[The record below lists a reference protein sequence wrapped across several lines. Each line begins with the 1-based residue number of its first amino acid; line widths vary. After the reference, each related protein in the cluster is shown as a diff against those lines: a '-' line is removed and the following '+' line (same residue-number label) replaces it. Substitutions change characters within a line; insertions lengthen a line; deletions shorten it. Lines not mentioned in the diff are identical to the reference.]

1 MLKSL
6 SLLIL
11 IFGITSCSN
20 LSKNFTKKGDFYL
33 RGGQFQASKWKE
45 SLKFHR
51 YTWFHEV
58 TMLYDMMLSRI
69 DSKSP
74 FYDWFSNSEKK
85 LISACSDFY
94 LMLDYSI
101 DSKKV
106 SKKMVENDAK
116 RSGYEKI
123 VLRDFEKHLINH
135 PDVEELS
142 LQLYETSGLC
152 YKGEQSTQEKILVRL
167 PGFTETVID

>member
-1 MLKSL
+1 MLKSF
-6 SLLIL
+6 SL
-11 IFGITSCSN
+11 IFLIFSLASCSN

-33 RGGQFQASKWKE
+33 RGGHFQNSKWSK
-45 SLKFHR
+45 SLKFDR
-51 YTWFHEV
+51 YTWYHEV
-58 TMLYDMMLSRI
+58 TMLYDMMLTKV
-69 DSKSP
+69 DSDSP

-85 LISACSDFY
+85 LLASCTDFY
-94 LMLDYSI
+94 LMLDYSL

-116 RSGYEKI
+116 RSGFQKI
-123 VLRDFEKHLINH
+123 VLRDFEKHLLNH

-152 YKGEQSTQEKILVRL
+152 YRGEISNREKILVRL
-167 PGFTETVID
+167 PGFTEVPVL